1 MKNAAKKL
9 YIIYYILYIVWK
21 VKKIL
26 CKNFIAHCRCR
37 PPHSQSPKW
46 LALSH
51 PTHHHLHQRQDHLSF
66 PLTYKQKETS
76 NTYIAKCMVNLQAK
90 ERDKLYI
97 AICMFKLYIEFSCL
111 H

>member
-1 MKNAAKKL
+1 MYKKILDEKCGKKNL
-9 YIIYYILYIVWK
+9 YIIFYILYGR
-21 VKKIL
+21 KKKSL
-26 CKNFIAHCRCR
+26 CEHFIAQCRCR

-90 ERDKLYI
+90 ERQVIHSY
-97 AICMFKLYIEFSCL
+97 MYV
-111 H
+111 